1 MVIGWCKRRKAS
13 SFLRATPSVSASTT
27 TEHAIELSLKSGGL
41 MGAAFHLCVRYVAGE
56 RKPCQ
61 ISAPG
66 CRGRRH
72 AGALVESRRSI
83 SAVCGAEPSFGAG
96 RGFAR
101 GKAGNDTELPGLGGE
116 PPAFRRA
123 CRVSPSHAQRRSGAS
138 QLSWSRHLPDRKP
151 TTRAHRNRLQ

>member
-1 MVIGWCKRRKAS
+1 MVIGVGKRRKAS
-13 SFLRATPSVSASTT
+13 SFLRATPSVSASRT

-41 MGAAFHLCVRYVAGE
+41 MGAAFHLCVRYVAGQ

-61 ISAPG
+61 ISAPV
-66 CRGRRH
+66 CRGRIH
-72 AGALVESRRSI
+72 ARDLLESCRGI

-101 GKAGNDTELPGLGGE
+101 GKAGNDTELPGPGGE

-123 CRVSPSHAQRRSGAS
+123 CRVSPSHAQRRSGAY
-138 QLSWSRHLPDRKP
+138 QLYWSRHISDRKP
-151 TTRAHRNRLQ
+151 TTRAHDTRLQ